1 MVPMSCSVAMSYP
14 KYVSFI
20 VFLTDFCIYDDIIL
34 DTTVKNSLH
43 FKLSKSG
50 QVYIR
55 PVFLDPVT
63 NSIFKLYFAAVE
75 PDPNLHLTTQ

>member
-1 MVPMSCSVAMSYP
+1 MAPISCSVAMCYP

-20 VFLTDFCIYDDIIL
+20 VFLTDFCIYDDIL

-50 QVYIR
+50 QD
-55 PVFLDPVT
+55 PDPDPVT
-63 NSIFKLYFAAVE
+63 NSIFKLYFAAVK
-75 PDPNLHLTTQ
+75 PDPNLHLTAQ

>member
-1 MVPMSCSVAMSYP
+1 MAHISCSVAMCYP
-14 KYVSFI
+14 KYASFI
-20 VFLTDFCIYDDIIL
+20 VFLTDLCIYDDIL
-34 DTTVKNSLH
+34 DTTVKKLLH

-50 QVYIR
+50 QVYVK

-75 PDPNLHLTTQ
+75 PDPNLHLTAQ

>member
-1 MVPMSCSVAMSYP
+1 MAPMSCSVAMSYP

-20 VFLTDFCIYDDIIL
+20 VFLTDLCIYDDIL
-34 DTTVKNSLH
+34 DTTVKISLH

-55 PVFLDPVT
+55 RIYLDPVT
-63 NSIFKLYFAAVE
+63 NSIFIIILCRS
-75 PDPNLHLTTQ
+75 